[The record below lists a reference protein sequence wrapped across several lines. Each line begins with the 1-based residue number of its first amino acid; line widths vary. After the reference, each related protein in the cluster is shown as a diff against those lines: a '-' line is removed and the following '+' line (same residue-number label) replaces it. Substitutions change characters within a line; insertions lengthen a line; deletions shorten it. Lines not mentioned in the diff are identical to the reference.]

1 MNRLPDHLDE
11 VDGNAAVAAYQDFVD
26 AILEAFR
33 PPFDPD
39 RALRNIVSGPAILE
53 HHFCSHC
60 ERLDQAFH
68 EAAHKLVGRLSSIVE
83 HPSRPARWL
92 EPVRPTAEEER
103 IYLEDAM
110 RRALEE
116 AHDPDGRRRD

>member
-11 VDGNAAVAAYQDFVD
+11 VDGNAAVAAYQDFTD
-26 AILEAFR
+26 AVLRIIR
-33 PPFDPD
+33 PPFDP
-39 RALRNIVSGPAILE
+39 RQALRNIISGPAIVEHEFCRKCDDREDALYEALRALE
-53 HHFCSHC
+53 R
-60 ERLDQAFH
+60 RLTAIF
-68 EAAHKLVGRLSSIVE
+68 E

-92 EPVRPTAEEER
+92 EPVRPTPEEER

-116 AHDPDGRRRD
+116 THDPDGRRRD